1 MQVNHEDQFN
11 EYLIREKHIALMM
24 RKRIK
29 MFGSKTALKDKTSGE
44 WQSITWDS
52 FGEQVNNVAKALL
65 AMDVKEAEMIGIFS
79 QNIAKWTIADIG
91 ILSTRAVSVPI
102 YATNSAAETEYI
114 VNDAEIRILFVNDQD
129 QYDNAIQVIHSSEFL
144 KTIIVFDKSVKLS
157 GEKHSLYFE
166 DFIESGKQAS
176 TGILLKERLDN
187 ADSDDL
193 YTLIY
198 TSGTTG
204 PPKGTMISHKGIL
217 FAIYATGCPM
227 PVGED
232 DVSFS
237 FLPLSHIF
245 ERSWTYFILSRG
257 AENHYCHDT
266 NRLKEFL
273 EDVKPH
279 YMVSVPRV
287 WEKIYG
293 TIMEGVKNAPEKKQ
307 KIFKWATETG
317 GRYYPLINKNRPV
330 GLILRIKHF
339 IAKKL
344 VLNKIQNAVGGR
356 AKFYHVGGAPFS
368 SEIHEF
374 FVNSGV
380 KLGAGYGLTELFPI
394 CVCTPEDI
402 GFGTSGKPIPLM
414 QVRISDNGEIQ
425 AKSPSLMEGYW
436 KKEAAFIETLTEDK
450 WIKTGDIGEITPE
463 GYLKITD
470 RIKEII
476 ITAGG
481 KNISPQTIETCMK
494 DDIYIEQAVAIGDNR
509 KFISALVVP
518 SFAILE
524 VYAHENGIDFLTREE
539 LISNPDIIEFY
550 TKRIDACTTS
560 LGQVEKIKK
569 FALLANELTQE
580 NGELTPTSK
589 IKRKVID
596 QNHQTII
603 ESMYK

>member
-1 MQVNHEDQFN
+1 MQVNHEEQFN
-11 EYLIREKHIALMM
+11 DYLSNEKHIALMM
-24 RKRIK
+24 RKRVNS
-29 MFGSKTALKDKTSGE
+29 FGSKTALKDKTSGE
-44 WQSITWDS
+44 WQSTSWES
-52 FGEQVNNVAKALL
+52 FGDKVDNVAKALL
-65 AMDVKEAEMIGIFS
+65 AMDVKEGNMVGIFS
-79 QNIAKWTIADIG
+79 QNLAAWTIADIG

-114 VNDAEIRILFVNDQD
+114 INDAEIRILFVNDQG
-129 QYDNAIQVIHSSEFL
+129 QYDKALQIIGTSQFL
-144 KTIIVFDKSVKLS
+144 EKIIAFDKNVSLS
-157 GEKHSLYFE
+157 GDDHSLYFQ
-166 DFIESGKQAS
+166 DFLELGKNADTAS
-176 TGILLKERLDN
+176 QLEERLAN
-187 ADSDDL
+187 ASSEDL

-217 FAIYATGCPM
+217 FALYATGYPM
-227 PVGED
+227 PVGEGD
-232 DVSFS
+232 ISFS

-245 ERSWTYFILSRG
+245 ERSWSYFILSRG

-266 NRLKEFL
+266 NLLKDFL

-293 TIMEGVKNAPEKKQ
+293 TIIEGVKNAPEKKQ
-307 KIFKWATETG
+307 RIFSWATGIGSE
-317 GRYYPLINKNRPV
+317 YYPLINQNKPV
-330 GLILRIKHF
+330 GLMLKMKHF

-344 VLNKIQNAVGGR
+344 VLSKIQNAVGGR
-356 AKFYHVGGAPFS
+356 AKFFHVGGAPFS

-374 FVNSGV
+374 FVNAGV

-414 QVRISDNGEIQ
+414 EVRISEEGEIQ
-425 AKSPSLMEGYW
+425 AKSPGLMEGYW
-436 KKEAAFIETLTEDK
+436 KREQAFADTLTDDK

-463 GYLKITD
+463 GYVKITD

-481 KNISPQTIETCMK
+481 KNISPQTIETTMK

-509 KFISALVVP
+509 KFISALIVP
-518 SFAILE
+518 SFAVLE
-524 VYAHENGIDFLTREE
+524 LYAQENGINFSSREE
-539 LISNPDIIEFY
+539 LVKKPAIIDFY
-550 TKRIDACTTS
+550 TKRIEACTKS

-569 FALLANELTQE
+569 FTLLPEELTQE
-580 NGELTPTSK
+580 KGELTPTSK
-589 IKRKVID
+589 IKRKVIN
-596 QNHQTII
+596 QNYETII
-603 ESMYK
+603 ESMY

>member
-1 MQVNHEDQFN
+1 MQVNHEEAFDA
-11 EYLIREKHIALMM
+11 YLDSEKHIALMM
-24 RKRIK
+24 LKRVK
-29 MFGSKTALKDKTSGE
+29 AFGEKTALKDKASGD
-44 WQSITWDS
+44 WQSITWES
-52 FGEQVNNVAKALL
+52 FGDQVKNVAKALL
-65 AMDVKEAEMIGIFS
+65 KMDVMETEMIGIFS
-79 QNIAKWTIADIG
+79 QNRAFWTIADIG
-91 ILSTRAVSVPI
+91 ILSTRAVSVPV
-102 YATNSAAETEYI
+102 YATNSAAETDYI
-114 VNDAEIRILFVNDQD
+114 VNDAEIRILFVNDQA
-129 QYDNAIQVIHSSEFL
+129 QYDKAVQIIASSKFL
-144 KTIIVFDKSVKLS
+144 KKIIVFDENVNLT
-157 GEKHSLYFE
+157 GDGHSLYFSE
-166 DFIESGKQAS
+166 FLESGKSAGTGPLLEDRLAAAS
-176 TGILLKERLDN
+176 PE
-187 ADSDDL
+187 DL

-217 FAIYATGCPM
+217 FALYATGCPM
-227 PVGED
+227 PVGEE

-266 NRLKEFL
+266 NLLKDFL
-273 EDVKPH
+273 EEVKPH

-293 TIMEGVKNAPEKKQ
+293 TIIEGVKNAPEKKQ
-307 KIFKWATETG
+307 KIFNWATGIG
-317 GRYYPLINKNRPV
+317 GKYYPLINQNKSV
-330 GLILRIKHF
+330 GLGLKIKHF

-344 VLNKIQNAVGGR
+344 VLSKIQNAVGGR

-374 FVNSGV
+374 FVNAGV
-380 KLGAGYGLTELFPI
+380 KLGAGYGLTEIFPI

-414 QVRISDNGEIQ
+414 QLRIADDGEIQ

-436 KKEAAFIETLTEDK
+436 KREAAYQDTLTDDK
-450 WIKTGDIGEITPE
+450 WIKTGDIGEVTPE
-463 GYLKITD
+463 GYVKITD

-518 SFAILE
+518 SFAVLE
-524 VYAHENGIDFLTREE
+524 IYAQEKGIDFSSRED
-539 LISNPDIIEFY
+539 LVSNPDIIAFY
-550 TKRIDACTTS
+550 AERIETCTES

-569 FALLANELTQE
+569 FTLLAEELTQE
-580 NGELTPTSK
+580 KGELTPTSK
-589 IKRKVID
+589 IKRKIIN
-596 QNHQTII
+596 QNYETII
-603 ESMYK
+603 ESMY